1 MIRLATA
8 EDVPAITAVTLAA
21 YAKWVSL
28 IGREPLPMT
37 VDYARAFI
45 EHRFDLI
52 DEGKEL
58 AALIETVP
66 EDGWLLIVNV
76 AVLPA
81 FQRRGH
87 GRCLLAHAERLAAE
101 AGLAGTRLYTTAV
114 SSRTSASMNRSAIS
128 MTARRSYRAVSGS
141 ICASRLPYSHPV
153 AGELH
158 HRDRSGM
165 PAESRGMR
173 SGA

>member
-21 YAKWVSL
+21 YAKWVPL

-37 VDYARAFI
+37 VDYVQAFA

-52 DEGKEL
+52 DEGTEL

-66 EDGWLLIVNV
+66 DDGWLLIVNV

-81 FQRRGH
+81 FQKRGH
-87 GRCLLAHAERLAAE
+87 GRRLLAHAERMAAE
-101 AGLAGTRLYTTAV
+101 AGLAGTRLYTNSRFVENIRLYEAV
-114 SSRTSASMNRSAIS
+114 GYEHESEEAIPGGV
-128 MTARRSYRAVSGS
+128 RVN
-141 ICASRLPYSHPV
+141 
-153 AGELH
+153 
-158 HRDRSGM
+158 
-165 PAESRGMR
+165 MR
-173 SGA
+173 KPLAL